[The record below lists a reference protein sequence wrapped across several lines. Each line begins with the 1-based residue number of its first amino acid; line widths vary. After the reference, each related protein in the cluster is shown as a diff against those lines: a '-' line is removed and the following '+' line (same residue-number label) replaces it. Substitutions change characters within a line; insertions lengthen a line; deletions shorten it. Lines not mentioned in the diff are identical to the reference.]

1 MRHLSFSL
9 YYLDSEGE
17 LDTLDLTCKDEYE
30 FDFVVTTFKALL
42 YNKKCQNISKL
53 DLLNHSR
60 IFMKYY
66 NDQTPLTGTQKMLM
80 FSEEYLEKRS
90 MDQCVK
96 RKQLD
101 QESLRE
107 AMLHFRDKI
116 REFRAIAHEYE
127 GS

>member
-1 MRHLSFSL
+1 M
-9 YYLDSEGE
+9 
-17 LDTLDLTCKDEYE
+17 DLTCKDEYE